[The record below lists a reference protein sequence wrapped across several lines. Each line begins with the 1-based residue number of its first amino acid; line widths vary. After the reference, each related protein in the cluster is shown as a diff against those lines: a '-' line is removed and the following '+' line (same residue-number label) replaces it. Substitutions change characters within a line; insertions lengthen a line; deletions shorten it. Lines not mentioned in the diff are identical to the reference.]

1 MVTVQAVPQGDGWV
15 CEVDVDD
22 DGSKTHHVVTVTQED
37 LERWGTG
44 VDREAVE
51 DLVKRSFDFLLEREP
66 ATSILRTFDL
76 SVIRHY
82 FPEYDQRFGR

>member
-1 MVTVQAVPQGDGWV
+1 MVSVRARPDAEVWL

-22 DGSKTHHVVTVTQED
+22 YGSKTHHVVTVTQED
-37 LERWGTG
+37 LERWGSG
-44 VDREAVE
+44 SDREAVE